1 LGSVSG
7 ADTRMAGRPIGN
19 FNAELSMKSIS
30 RLIGLILLTAS
41 LSACGTATPYQPVL
55 DGYGY
60 AEQAIEGNR
69 YRVSFTGNSL
79 TPRDAVE
86 NYLLYRAAEVT
97 LARGFDYF
105 IVVDKGTERATT
117 YYSTVTGV
125 GGGLYRDRYSQDVGI
140 IGSST
145 ARPTNSYAAFANII
159 LRKGKK
165 DPTNTKAYDARDVLK
180 RLGPRILRKPAS

>member
-1 LGSVSG
+1 
-7 ADTRMAGRPIGN
+7 
-19 FNAELSMKSIS
+19 
-30 RLIGLILLTAS
+30 
-41 LSACGTATPYQPVL
+41 
-55 DGYGY
+55 
-60 AEQAIEGNR
+60 
-69 YRVSFTGNSL
+69 
-79 TPRDAVE
+79 VE

-105 IVVDKGTERATT
+105 IVVDKDTERATT